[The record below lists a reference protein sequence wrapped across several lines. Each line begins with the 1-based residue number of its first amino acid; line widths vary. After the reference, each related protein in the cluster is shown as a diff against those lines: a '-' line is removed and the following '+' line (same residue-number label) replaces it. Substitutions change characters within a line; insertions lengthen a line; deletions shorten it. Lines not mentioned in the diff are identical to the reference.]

1 MATPSTSPAP
11 SLQLKRTF
19 KAPRQRV
26 FQAWTEPEQMKH
38 WSAPS
43 DDFEVTA
50 EADLRVGGKYRIQ
63 MKHKGGNVHVAFGEY
78 REVKP
83 PEKLVYTWAWEDGS
97 VTDTLVTVEFRD
109 LGRETEV
116 ILTHERFTSTD
127 WRDKHSEGW
136 TGCLARLEKLV
147 QE

>member
-1 MATPSTSPAP
+1 
-11 SLQLKRTF
+11 
-19 KAPRQRV
+19 
-26 FQAWTEPEQMKH
+26 MKH